1 MSPFE
6 KYEDM
11 TFQIKETEVFN
22 YAPSYKKYDVGAK
35 IWIVKSECDLTANF
49 KRLECMKFRA
59 RYFSTQLNEISKF
72 LKIMQ

>member
-1 MSPFE
+1 
-6 KYEDM
+6 M

-22 YAPSYKKYDVGAK
+22 YAPSYTKYDVGAK
-35 IWIVKSECDLTANF
+35 IWIVKSECELTANYH
-49 KRLECMKFRA
+49 RLKGMKFRA